1 MVGFIQPLRE
11 GDNVMGMNQYIQY
24 LLRAEPLRYP
34 VLQSI
39 LDVIQLPPAS
49 RGLDAGCGI
58 GLQTF
63 SLANAIGAKGY
74 VIGMDSD
81 PELLRFG
88 KILAKEISH
97 SARITFLEGNVY
109 APLQF
114 ESNSFDWVWSM
125 DCIGYPVREF
135 EPVIKELMRVV
146 KPGGRI
152 MISGWS
158 GQQILPGYS
167 LLEARLNS
175 DYSAYIPYLKDI
187 DPERHFMRTA
197 AWFHTAGLDSV
208 RVRTFVGEAQAPLT
222 TEVKAAITNL
232 FEMLWSEQEHEISL
246 SDWREVEQL
255 CDPASPDCIL
265 DQPGYYAYFTITL
278 FEGTVP

>member
-1 MVGFIQPLRE
+1 
-11 GDNVMGMNQYIQY
+11 MGMSNYIQS
-24 LLRAEPLRYP
+24 LLKAESLRQP
-34 VLQSI
+34 VLQSM
-39 LDVIQLPPAS
+39 LRDIQLPRAS
-49 RGLDAGCGI
+49 QGLDAGCGI
-58 GLQTF
+58 GLQ
-63 SLANAIGAKGY
+63 SLWLADAIGSKGR
-74 VIGMDSD
+74 VTGLDVD

-88 KILAKEISH
+88 EKLVIEAGLSG
-97 SARITFLEGNVY
+97 RITFHEGDVY

-125 DCIGYPVREF
+125 DCIGYPAGEL

-175 DYSAYIPYLKDI
+175 AYSAYIPYLKDI

-197 AWFHTAGLDSV
+197 AWFHTAGLESV
-208 RVRTFVGEAQAPLT
+208 RVRTFLGEAQAPLT
-222 TEVKAAITNL
+222 AEVKAAITNL
-232 FEMLWSEQEHEISL
+232 FEMLWAQQEHEIS
-246 SDWREVEQL
+246 SADWREVERL

-278 FEGTVP
+278 FEGIVPLVAS

>member
-1 MVGFIQPLRE
+1 
-11 GDNVMGMNQYIQY
+11 MGTNNYIQS
-24 LLRAEPLRYP
+24 LLRSEPLRQP
-34 VLQSI
+34 VLESMI
-39 LDVIQLPPAS
+39 RTIQLPRAS

-58 GLQTF
+58 GLQALW
-63 SLANAIGAKGY
+63 LADAVGPEGHVTGVDI
-74 VIGMDSD
+74 D
-81 PELLRFG
+81 PEMLLFG
-88 KILAKEISH
+88 EKLAKEAGISG
-97 SARITFLEGNVY
+97 RITFQEGDVFANLPY
-109 APLQF
+109 

-125 DCIGYPVREF
+125 DCIGYPAGEL
-135 EPVIKELMRVV
+135 EPVLKELMRVV

-175 DYSAYIPYLKDI
+175 DYSAYIPYLKDF

-208 RVRTFVGEAQAPLT
+208 KVRTFVGEAQAPLT

-232 FEMLWSEQEHEISL
+232 IEMLWAQNEHEISTA
-246 SDWREVEQL
+246 DWHEVERL
-255 CDPASPDCIL
+255 CDPASPDCLL

-278 FEGTVP
+278 FEGMVPQ

>member
-1 MVGFIQPLRE
+1 MSTK
-11 GDNVMGMNQYIQY
+11 QYIQY
-24 LLRAEPLRYP
+24 LLRAEPLRQP
-34 VLQSI
+34 LLQSM
-39 LDVIQLPPAS
+39 LDVIQLPIAS

-63 SLANAIGAKGY
+63 SLANAIGAKGQ
-74 VIGMDSD
+74 VIGLDSN
-81 PELLRFG
+81 PELLLFG
-88 KILAKEISH
+88 KILAKELSH
-97 SARITFLEGNVY
+97 SARITFQEANVY

-125 DCIGYPVREF
+125 DCIGYPIREY
-135 EPVIKELMRVV
+135 EPVINELMRVV

-152 MISGWS
+152 LISGWS

-187 DPERHFMRTA
+187 APERHFMRTA
-197 AWFHTAGLDSV
+197 AWFHKAGLESV
-208 RVRTFVGEAQAPLT
+208 KARTFVGEVQAPLT
-222 TEVKAAITNL
+222 AEVKNAITNL
-232 FEMLWSEQEHEISL
+232 FEMLWAEQENEISPE
-246 SDWREVEQL
+246 DWDEVERL

-278 FEGTVP
+278 FEGTVPK